1 MFIDFLFEVFRQ
13 NAESEAVIWHDQSF
27 AYGKLLDWTN
37 HWRAYLRKNRIAAGT
52 VTAVEADFSPNA
64 IALMLALIESGCIAV
79 PLTSSV
85 AAKKAEFMAI
95 ARVEALLELDARDE
109 ARLARFER
117 PPTHEILQRLRE
129 RGHPGLILFSSGST
143 GESKAAVHD
152 IVGMLGKFKVRRHAR
167 RAITFLLYDHIGGFN
182 TMLYQLSNAGCI
194 VTVQDR
200 DPDTVLRAVE
210 RHKVELLPT
219 SPTFINLILL
229 SEAYRRYDLSSLKI
243 VTYGTEPMPES
254 TLRRFHQVLPHIELQ
269 QTYGL
274 SEVGILRSKSRS
286 SDSLW
291 VKLGGEGFQT
301 RVVDE
306 ILQIK
311 AESAMLGYLNAP
323 SPFTD
328 DGWFNTGDKVEVDGD
343 YFRILGRQSEIINVG
358 GQKVYPAQVESVV
371 QEMPEVAEVSVYGEK
386 NVIMGQIVCAVI
398 RLRESRD
405 ARQFHRELR
414 QFCRQRLQEFQI
426 PVQVR
431 LVENAMHGERF
442 KKNRRENVA
451 SWKFKPDTL
460 VSVHEQMALVK
471 AQSTRGFFTNYF
483 RQEMVGPQI
492 LTAATA
498 RSVLLANDEHDF
510 FRLYFFT
517 SDLADLEQI
526 LRDVDFPGDVVA
538 SYLTKAADENIA
550 AAFQQ
555 SGFNPIA
562 TYRRMI
568 TYRLPQQG
576 PNPALEYAIAA
587 DVDELHEGLFQ
598 AFNKYTDHLP
608 TKNRLHG
615 YVLNQWVIVHRQ
627 TGRILGAVCFQL
639 QGPRVNYNYLYNFSR
654 NALDFLRLQNNFYG
668 VMHQRGIRAGFL
680 WINRTDTRLAA
691 LHESMGWRFDGLQ
704 DYFYLRS
711 SVN

>member
-1 MFIDFLFEVFRQ
+1 MFIDFLFEVFRE
-13 NAESEAVIWHDQSF
+13 NPESEAVIWHDESL
-27 AYGKLLDWTN
+27 AYGELLDWTN
-37 HWRAYLRKNRIAAGT
+37 HWRSYLRKNAIEAAC

-85 AAKKAEFMAI
+85 ATKKAEFMAI
-95 ARVEALLELDARDE
+95 AGVEALLEFNAQDE
-109 ARLARFER
+109 AQLTRFER

-143 GESKAAVHD
+143 GQSKAAVHD
-152 IVGMLGKFKVRRHAR
+152 IVGMLAKFKARRHAR

-194 VTVQDR
+194 VTVQNR
-200 DPDTVLRAVE
+200 DPDTVLRTVE
-210 RHKVELLPT
+210 QHKVELLPT

-323 SPFTD
+323 IPFTD

-343 YFRILGRQSEIINVG
+343 YFRILGRESEIINVG
-358 GQKVYPAQVESVV
+358 GQKVYPAQVESVI
-371 QEMPEVAEVSVYGEK
+371 QEMSEVAEVSVYGEK
-386 NVIMGQIVCAVI
+386 NAIMGQIVCAAI
-398 RLRESRD
+398 RLRELRD
-405 ARQFHRELR
+405 AREFHRELR

-426 PVQVR
+426 PVRLR

-451 SWKFKPDTL
+451 S
-460 VSVHEQMALVK
+460 
-471 AQSTRGFFTNYF
+471 
-483 RQEMVGPQI
+483 
-492 LTAATA
+492 
-498 RSVLLANDEHDF
+498 
-510 FRLYFFT
+510 
-517 SDLADLEQI
+517 
-526 LRDVDFPGDVVA
+526 
-538 SYLTKAADENIA
+538 
-550 AAFQQ
+550 
-555 SGFNPIA
+555 
-562 TYRRMI
+562 
-568 TYRLPQQG
+568 
-576 PNPALEYAIAA
+576 
-587 DVDELHEGLFQ
+587 
-598 AFNKYTDHLP
+598 
-608 TKNRLHG
+608 
-615 YVLNQWVIVHRQ
+615 
-627 TGRILGAVCFQL
+627 
-639 QGPRVNYNYLYNFSR
+639 
-654 NALDFLRLQNNFYG
+654 
-668 VMHQRGIRAGFL
+668 
-680 WINRTDTRLAA
+680 
-691 LHESMGWRFDGLQ
+691 
-704 DYFYLRS
+704 
-711 SVN
+711 